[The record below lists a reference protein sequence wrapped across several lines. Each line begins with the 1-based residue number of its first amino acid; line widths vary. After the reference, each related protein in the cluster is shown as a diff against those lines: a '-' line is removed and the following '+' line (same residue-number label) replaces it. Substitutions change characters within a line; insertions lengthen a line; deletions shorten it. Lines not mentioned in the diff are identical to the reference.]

1 MVAAMRTTKN
11 VVIAVLIIF
20 MLITL
25 AGMVCAD
32 IPVHAIPGQV
42 VLSTTTSMDVL
53 GTTTSSTAM
62 SLQQG
67 SHTLNDPPLENGGFP
82 WEWWAGED
90 APLITGYSVAP
101 FVIKIYKG
109 KPIPQGEIQYSAGYN
124 EDLTSVSGNLLYQK
138 TMSIDTAN
146 KSAGEENIVADRLV
160 TFIGGDGSR
169 MTTSENIL
177 LDGAGAQTVGAN
189 QVLCPFASATNPFF
203 PPFCNIVASGSSADI
218 STGSISTSAGVR
230 FISASADV
238 PVTETYHINVK
249 GVAGSGG
256 DILAKGT
263 VSAYI
268 KANLQEGTEQQVPRW
283 FTTDPIGF
291 IPVKSEDLSYSEIS
305 TASGSIHGFTK
316 DIQYQSGIRLV

>member
-1 MVAAMRTTKN
+1 MVVAMKITKN
-11 VVIAVLIIF
+11 VVMAIPVLF
-20 MLITL
+20 FLISFVGT
-25 AGMVCAD
+25 VYAD
-32 IPVHAIPGQV
+32 IPVHAVPGQLG
-42 VLSTTTSMDVL
+42 LSTTTSMDVL
-53 GTTTSSTAM
+53 GITTTSTAV

-109 KPIPQGEIQYSAGYN
+109 KPIPQGEVQYAAGYN
-124 EDLTSVSGNLLYQK
+124 EDLTSVSGSVIYQK
-138 TMSIDTAN
+138 TMSINTAN
-146 KSAGEENIVADRLV
+146 KSAGVENIAADRLV
-160 TFIGGDGSR
+160 TFIGGDGGR

-177 LDGAGAQTVGAN
+177 IDGAGAQTIGAN
-189 QVLCPFASATNPFF
+189 QVLCPFTSAANPFF
-203 PPFCNIVASGSSADI
+203 PPFCNIVVSGSSADI

-230 FISASADV
+230 FIAASADV
-238 PVTETYHINVK
+238 PVAETYHINVK
-249 GVAGSGG
+249 GVMGSGG
-256 DILAKGT
+256 DADANGT
-263 VSAYI
+263 VSAFI

-291 IPVKSEDLSYSEIS
+291 IPVKSDDLSYSEIS

-316 DIQYQSGIRLV
+316 DIQYQSSIRLV